1 MALPIWGIWMKKCIA
16 AGLFSE
22 SDTFQAPPG
31 TAFNLDCSSSGTF
44 LGGDE
49 DMNEAAETA
58 NNQETDYYFN

>member
-16 AGLFSE
+16 AGLIDE
-22 SDTFQAPPG
+22 NDTFPVPPNVN
-31 TAFNLDCSSSGTF
+31 FSLDCSSSGSF

-49 DMNEAAETA
+49 DIDAAQETA